1 MSIRIAKLNTG
12 KFVLE
17 YRERF
22 FQGWSG
28 KWTTS
33 LEHAAQYETI
43 EAAEKGMI
51 NANKSIL
58 FVVKY
63 GV

>member
-33 LEHAAQYETI
+33 IDHTQYNSI
-43 EAAEKGMI
+43 ASAEKGMI